1 MSTATTGIVLAG
13 GWSRRMGQDKSRLP
27 FGDTTLLT
35 WVVRRV
41 AQACAPVIVVAR
53 AASDYPDCGARVIG
67 DHRPGE
73 GPLAGLAAGLV
84 AAETAYA
91 AVVPCDLPFIEPA
104 LLQGLSALAPG
115 WDAVVPVVDGRA
127 QPLCAVYSREVV
139 SVVEN
144 MLERGERAVHQLKMQ
159 PGVRVRQVLEE
170 ELGAW
175 DPGRLSFV
183 NINLPE
189 DYERAT
195 DMLSRSAPA

>member
-27 FGDTTLLT
+27 FGGTTLLT

-53 AASDYPDCGARVIG
+53 AASDYPDCGARVIS
-67 DHRPGE
+67 DRRPGE
-73 GPLAGLAAGLV
+73 GPLAGLAAGLA

-115 WDAVVPVVDGRA
+115 WDVVVPVVGGRA
-127 QPLCAVYSREVV
+127 QPLCAVYSRTIASIAED
-139 SVVEN
+139 
-144 MLERGERAVHQLKMQ
+144 MLRRADRAVHQLVTQ
-159 PGVRVRQVLEE
+159 PGVRAHQVLEDA
-170 ELGAW
+170 LTAW
-175 DPGRLSFV
+175 DPGLRTFV
-183 NINLPE
+183 NINTPE
-189 DYERAT
+189 DYERAR
-195 DMLSRSAPA
+195 DMLTRSAPA